1 MLSSVVG
8 VKGVRVKGKVGGSRR
23 ERAKA
28 TRARILKSAYD
39 QFCEH
44 GFLPTTMESIAGAAG
59 VATQTVYYVFRTK
72 AKLLREVTEFGAA
85 SVPDPAPVMERAWMK
100 EALDSS
106 DPRRSVALIV
116 EHGVDIYARVA
127 PLLSAIRTAASVDE
141 EMDSYWQSV
150 AEGRRAGMERFVA
163 TLDAKGLLRSG
174 LDPRRAAD
182 ILFVLDSHETF
193 LGLTCGSGW
202 WSLEEFKAWL
212 YRTVCDQLLAQSI
225 ERRPSQTNP
234 TQGLSFDSSVLVV

>member
-1 MLSSVVG
+1 MVTSMLANMVG
-8 VKGVRVKGKVGGSRR
+8 VKGKLGQSRP

-44 GFLPTTMESIAGAAG
+44 GFLPTTMESIAAAAG

-72 AKLLREVTEFGAA
+72 AKLLQEVTEFSAA
-85 SVPDPAPVMERAWMK
+85 GLPDPAPVMERAWMK
-100 EALDSS
+100 EALDNS

-116 EHGVDIYARVA
+116 ENGVDIYARVA
-127 PLLSAIRTAASVDE
+127 PLLPALHTAASVD
-141 EMDSYWQSV
+141 DAIHSYWQSV
-150 AEGRRAGMERFVA
+150 TKGRRAGMERFVA
-163 TLDAKGLLRSG
+163 TLDAKGFLRTG

-182 ILFVLDSHETF
+182 IFFVLDSHETF
-193 LGLTCGSGW
+193 LGLTTSG

-212 YRTVCDQLLAQSI
+212 YRTVCEQLLTKKS
-225 ERRPSQTNP
+225 ERGGSPNP
-234 TQGLSFDSSVLVV
+234 TRELSFDSLALDV